1 MQRAVGHQHAV
12 VFIEIR
18 MAEIRE
24 RNEVFDPLYGAE
36 TRVGERKILRY
47 GQHHRVGQRCCQLV
61 EFAHRHGAD
70 PRVETGEDVQN
81 DALALQAAQGERS
94 EVGFDQ
100 LEVGGRS
107 ARCDEVTGEM
117 YRHVLEF
124 CRCHSLSVLIRIG

>member
-1 MQRAVGHQHAV
+1 
-12 VFIEIR
+12 
-18 MAEIRE
+18 MAETESGTRFSI
-24 RNEVFDPLYGAE
+24 PYGAE

-81 DALALQAAQGERS
+81 DALALQTAQGERS

-100 LEVGGRS
+100 LEVGAAAPVAMKS
-107 ARCDEVTGEM
+107 PERCTGM
-117 YRHVLEF
+117 
-124 CRCHSLSVLIRIG
+124 SLNFVVAIVFLF